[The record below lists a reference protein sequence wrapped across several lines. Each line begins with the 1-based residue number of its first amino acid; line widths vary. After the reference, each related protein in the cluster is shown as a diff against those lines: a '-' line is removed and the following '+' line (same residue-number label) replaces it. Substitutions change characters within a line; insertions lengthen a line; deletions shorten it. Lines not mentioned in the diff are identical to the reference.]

1 MVPEQQACL
10 YHTLFQFFL
19 YNRETASATTAE
31 VETFVFVLH
40 MDKIYLTAQGLLEDS
55 FKLAHQILTSGFR
68 PSFMIAV
75 WRGGAPIGIAVQE
88 FLAFHGIQTDNIA
101 IRTSSYSNIDNQSRE
116 IQIFGLNYL
125 VKNMQHTDRLLLV
138 DDVFDTGRSME
149 AIIKELHRRMRLNM
163 PEDVRIAV
171 PYYKPSRN
179 QTDRAPDYYVHETAD
194 WIKFP
199 HSLEGLSVEEIREK
213 RPAIYEILKKH
224 LNDSTT

>member
-1 MVPEQQACL
+1 
-10 YHTLFQFFL
+10 
-19 YNRETASATTAE
+19 
-31 VETFVFVLH
+31 

-199 HSLEGLSVEEIREK
+199 HSLEGLSMEEIREK

>member
-1 MVPEQQACL
+1 M
-10 YHTLFQFFL
+10 
-19 YNRETASATTAE
+19 N
-31 VETFVFVLH
+31 
-40 MDKIYLTAQGLLEDS
+40 KIYLTAQGLLEDS
-55 FKLAHQILTSGFR
+55 FRLAHKVLKSGFR

-101 IRTSSYSNIDNQSRE
+101 IRTASYSDIDNQSRE

-179 QTDRAPDYYVHETAD
+179 QTDRVPDYYVHETSD

-199 HSLEGLSVEEIREK
+199 HSLEGLSVDEIREK

-224 LNDSTT
+224 LHD